1 MAATLWLDSR
11 WFTAGPTQPG
21 AGRGADVIVGPGST
35 DTHVTGG
42 PGTFSIDDQGIRTI
56 VEHWN

>member
-1 MAATLWLDSR
+1 
-11 WFTAGPTQPG
+11 
-21 AGRGADVIVGPGST
+21 VIVGPGST

-42 PGTFSIDDQGIRTI
+42 PGTFSVEDQGTRTI